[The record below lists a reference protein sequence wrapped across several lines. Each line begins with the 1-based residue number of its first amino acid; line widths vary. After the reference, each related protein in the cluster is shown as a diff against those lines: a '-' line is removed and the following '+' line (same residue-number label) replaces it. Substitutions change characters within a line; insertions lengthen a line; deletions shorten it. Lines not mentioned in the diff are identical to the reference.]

1 MCYNKSTK
9 GKKLKPMKTYEEI
22 KEHAIQRLWAA
33 LEECETLGIY
43 LVDTRDG
50 REEDLMNLT
59 YKED

>member
-1 MCYNKSTK
+1 
-9 GKKLKPMKTYEEI
+9 MKTYEEI

-43 LVDTRDG
+43 LIDTRDG